1 MKEYLY
7 NNFTIGEANH
17 FGSTIFV
24 IRPSKYAHENWGDE
38 QGNQFSELGQEFWFD
53 ASSLKSVSEILSKI
67 APKLPRYP
75 LSIIPTLFARRS
87 GVLSG
92 VLERE

>member
-38 QGNQFSELGQEFWFD
+38 QGNQFGELGQEFWFD
-53 ASSLKSVSEILSKI
+53 ASSLKEAENVIDGFVK
-67 APKLPRYP
+67 R
-75 LSIIPTLFARRS
+75 
-87 GVLSG
+87 
-92 VLERE
+92 LENPYVIS

>member
-24 IRPSKYAHENWGDE
+24 IRPSKYAHKNWGDE
-38 QGNQFSELGQEFWFD
+38 QGNQFGELGQEFWFD
-53 ASSLKSVSEILSKI
+53 ASSLKEAENVIDGFVK
-67 APKLPRYP
+67 R
-75 LSIIPTLFARRS
+75 
-87 GVLSG
+87 
-92 VLERE
+92 LENPYVIS

>member
-17 FGSTIFV
+17 FGLTIFV

-38 QGNQFSELGQEFWFD
+38 QGNQFGELGQEFWFD
-53 ASSLKSVSEILSKI
+53 ASSLKEAENVIDGFVE
-67 APKLPRYP
+67 R
-75 LSIIPTLFARRS
+75 
-87 GVLSG
+87 
-92 VLERE
+92 LENPYVIS

>member
-1 MKEYLY
+1 VREYLY

-38 QGNQFSELGQEFWFD
+38 QGNQFGELGQEFWFD
-53 ASSLKSVSEILSKI
+53 ASSLKEAENVIDGFVK
-67 APKLPRYP
+67 R
-75 LSIIPTLFARRS
+75 
-87 GVLSG
+87 
-92 VLERE
+92 LENPYVIS

>member
-1 MKEYLY
+1 MREYLY

-38 QGNQFSELGQEFWFD
+38 QGNQFGELGQEFWFD
-53 ASSLKSVSEILSKI
+53 ASSLKEAENVIDGFVK
-67 APKLPRYP
+67 R
-75 LSIIPTLFARRS
+75 
-87 GVLSG
+87 
-92 VLERE
+92 LENPYVIS